1 MKNILRF
8 SIIESIS
15 MLLLCLLGIS
25 AGFSLAKNGRLA
37 LLNFSYQLLAMIVVT
52 RNSKTV
58 YPLRQVC
65 QNFYRFIK
73 NTLLIPILITLLLI
87 IQIGSRSTELRFFYL
102 NVLIMVYTIGSIFS
116 LDFKVGRKT

>member
-1 MKNILRF
+1 MKNSIRF
-8 SIIESIS
+8 LVIELMS
-15 MLLLCLLGIS
+15 MTLLYLLGLS
-25 AGFSLAKNGRLA
+25 FGFSLARIGRLA

-73 NTLLIPILITLLLI
+73 KTLLIPVLITFLII
-87 IQIGSRSTELRFFYL
+87 IQIGTMSTELRFFYF
-102 NVLIMVYTIGSIFS
+102 NVLIMVYTIVSIFS
-116 LDFKVGRKT
+116 LGFKVGRKT